1 MFARRTLISAAP
13 ALALAGMGL
22 TAGNA
27 AAAGLA
33 DHPALLAGL
42 KQFLQLPGGKGYQID
57 VGEHG
62 RIFRTSYKGGTVR
75 FVGSAVKTFILT
87 KFLQD
92 VEDGLLD
99 ENTLLP
105 VDDRVRSLSSPVLI
119 GMSGEMPARM
129 ALEAMIS
136 HSDNT
141 ATDMAMAQVT
151 PARVR
156 ALIRAIGLRNT
167 VVPDSTRRL
176 FSYLAGAPAGVD
188 KGWAGMEEIMAGR
201 LFGEPR
207 HAINPVESM
216 LSTPNDFVAYYT
228 RALNGRYFKK
238 PATLTEFKRIQA
250 MADAIAMVVPPDL
263 AAYAKGGSIDWGTFH
278 ALCIPGQMILPPPRR
293 GQPKT
298 PVTFCFVV
306 NWEGPD
312 STIPTV
318 TAEFI
323 AAISKVLAEV
333 ERRFG

>member
-1 MFARRTLISAAP
+1 MFKRRTLISAAP
-13 ALALAGMGL
+13 ALALAGNGL
-22 TAGNA
+22 AAGDA

-57 VGEHG
+57 VGTHG
-62 RIFRTSYKGGTVR
+62 RTFRTSYKGSTVR
-75 FVGSAVKTFILT
+75 FVGSAVKTFILA

-92 VEDGLLD
+92 VEDGRLD
-99 ENTLLP
+99 ENALLAI
-105 VDDRVRSLSSPVLI
+105 DDRVRSLSSPVLLR
-119 GMSGEMPARM
+119 MSGEMPARM
-129 ALEAMIS
+129 VLEAMIA

-141 ATDMAMAQVT
+141 ATDAAMAQVT

-156 ALIRAIGLRNT
+156 SLIREVGLRDT
-167 VVPDSTRRL
+167 RIPDSTRRL
-176 FSYLAGAPAGVD
+176 FSYLAGAPQGVD
-188 KGWAGMEEIMAGR
+188 KGWKGMEEIMAGR

-207 HAINPVESM
+207 HPINPVETM
-216 LSTPNDFVAYYT
+216 LSTPNEFVSYYT
-228 RALNGRYFKK
+228 RALQGRFFRK

-250 MADAIAMVVPPDL
+250 MADAIALVVPSDL

-278 ALCIPGQMILPPPRR
+278 ALCLPGQMILPPQRR

-312 STIPTV
+312 STIPEV
-318 TAEFI
+318 AAGFGASI
-323 AAISKVLAEV
+323 ARILAEV
-333 ERRFG
+333 ERSFG